1 VGDVRHFIFAFII
14 FAIAAA
20 LPVAVAMASCLLDH

>member
-1 VGDVRHFIFAFII
+1 MKHFAFPFLI